1 MSNQRGFIFF
11 EILVVM
17 GIFIMVGGLALF
29 VSMETYRGASFRS
42 DRDLLIAALQH
53 ARAQA
58 MNNICFG
65 ACIGNDGQPHGVH
78 IQSDK
83 YIIFQGSTYDSSDS
97 NNAAFDSTI
106 TTVKTPATLDIV
118 FSQLSGTTS
127 CSSECAVTLT
137 DQTGHVSV
145 ATTTAEGRIY
155 WSN

>member
-1 MSNQRGFIFF
+1 MSNQRGFTFF
-11 EILVVM
+11 EILVTM
-17 GIFIMVGGLALF
+17 GIFIMVGGFALF

-42 DRDLLIAALQH
+42 DRDLLIAALQR

-58 MNNICFG
+58 MNNTCFG
-65 ACIGNDGQPHGVH
+65 AGCADGEAHGVH

-83 YIIFQGSTYDSSDS
+83 YVIFQGNTYNSGDP

-106 TTVKTPATLDIV
+106 TTTKTPATLDIV

-127 CSSECAVTLT
+127 CSSECGVTLT
-137 DQTGHVSV
+137 DQAGHVSV
-145 ATTTAEGRIY
+145 ATTTAEGRVY